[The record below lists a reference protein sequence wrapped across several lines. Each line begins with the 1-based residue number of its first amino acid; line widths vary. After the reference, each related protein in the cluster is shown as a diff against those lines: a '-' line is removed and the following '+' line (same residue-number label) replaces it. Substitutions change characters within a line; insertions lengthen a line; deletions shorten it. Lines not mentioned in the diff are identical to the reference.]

1 MALKH
6 SVYDSDTHFSINPIT
21 RAIKNES
28 TTKTGLIQY
37 DHNSERFTFEMPKII
52 EGHDMSQCDIVEIHY
67 INIDGKTEIT
77 SSGVYP
83 VEDMQIDTTDSNIV
97 IFSWL
102 ISQNATK
109 YVGHLN
115 FLVRF
120 ACTDEEGNILYVWN
134 TAVHTGIAVSNGIY
148 NSEFVLEQYVDVL
161 ERWKASIQAFTLI
174 DLQQTQE
181 SEESEGVNIW
191 EASFNDG
198 TPEGFTREL
207 KVRNGKQGKDG
218 IPGNPGKSAYEVA
231 VENGYKGTA
240 TDFINEM
247 IYPKFTVDGVAI
259 KNITFEIEGTTLSIN
274 TET

>member
-191 EASFNDG
+191 KASFNDG
-198 TPEGFTREL
+198 TPEGFAREL

-218 IPGNPGKSAYEVA
+218 SPGIPGKSAYEVA

-247 IYPKFTVDGVAI
+247 IYPKFTVDGVAV
-259 KNITFEIEGTTLSIN
+259 KNITFSISGTTLEI
-274 TET
+274 TAET